1 MLQSTVPPPTQ
12 TPPPAVNP
20 YAACTQLAQSH
31 YENFPVGR
39 LVPKNLRHHVH
50 AVYAFARVADDLAD
64 EGYADPRHKS
74 PLQSAPSEAQ
84 RLHIFRQY
92 RQAWQNAQ
100 QGLPYDRTYAW
111 IFAPLQKTQA
121 ELNLPESL
129 FSDLLSAFEQD
140 IVQRRYQSFSD
151 VLDYCRRSAN
161 PIGRL
166 VLLIHGE
173 RSGELAQLSDHIC
186 TALQLA
192 NFWQDVSVDLGKDRI
207 YLPLDD
213 LPRFGVT
220 EQDLFAGKVTPNFCN
235 LLRYQSERAWEF
247 FHQGEPLTHRLKRPL
262 SWEIRLTWLGGTEI
276 LRKIERQNYDTL
288 THRPVVRKLDFIRLG
303 IQAFFGG

>member
-1 MLQSTVPPPTQ
+1 MPPSSVLPSTPPT
-12 TPPPAVNP
+12 PPLGDP
-20 YAACTQLAQSH
+20 YQACTQLAQSH

-39 LVPKNLRHHVH
+39 LVPKRLRHHVH

-64 EGYADPRHKS
+64 EGYADPRAHSKG
-74 PLQSAPSEAQ
+74 QAPSEGQ
-84 RLHIFRQY
+84 RLAVFRNY

-111 IFAPLQKTQA
+111 IFRPLQKTKA
-121 ELNLPESL
+121 ELDLPDSL
-129 FSDLLSAFEQD
+129 FLDLLSAFEQD

-173 RSGELAQLSDHIC
+173 RSGELAQLSDHVC

-192 NFWQDVSVDLGKDRI
+192 NFWQDVSIDLGKDRI
-207 YLPLDD
+207 YLPQND

-220 EQDLFAGKVTPNFCN
+220 EEDLFAGKVTPNFRN
-235 LLRYQSERAWEF
+235 LLRYQTERAWEF
-247 FHQGEPLTHRLKRPL
+247 FHQGETLSHRLKRPL

-276 LRKIERQNYDTL
+276 LRKIQHQNYDTL
-288 THRPVVRKLDFIRLG
+288 SRRPVVTKVDFFRLAL
-303 IQAFFGG
+303 QAFFGR

>member
-1 MLQSTVPPPTQ
+1 MLPSSVLPSTPPT
-12 TPPPAVNP
+12 PPLRNP
-20 YAACTQLAQSH
+20 YQACTQLAQSH

-64 EGYADPRHKS
+64 EGYADPRA
-74 PLQSAPSEAQ
+74 QSKGQAPSEGQ
-84 RLHIFRQY
+84 RLAVFRNY

-151 VLDYCRRSAN
+151 ILDYCRRSAN

-173 RSGELAQLSDHIC
+173 RSGELAQLSDHVC

-192 NFWQDVSVDLGKDRI
+192 NFWQDVSIDLGKDRI
-207 YLPLDD
+207 YLPQND

-220 EQDLFAGKVTPNFCN
+220 EEDLFAGKVTPNFRN
-235 LLRYQSERAWEF
+235 LLRYQTERAWEF
-247 FHQGEPLTHRLKRPL
+247 FHQGETLSHRLKRPL

-276 LRKIERQNYDTL
+276 LRKIQHQNYDTL
-288 THRPVVRKLDFIRLG
+288 SRRPVVTKVDFFRLAL
-303 IQAFFGG
+303 QAFFGG

>member
-1 MLQSTVPPPTQ
+1 MPPSSVLPSTPT
-12 TPPPAVNP
+12 TPPLGNP
-20 YAACTQLAQSH
+20 YQACTQLAQSH

-39 LVPKNLRHHVH
+39 LVPKRLRHHVH

-64 EGYADPRHKS
+64 EGYADPRAHSKGD
-74 PLQSAPSEAQ
+74 APSESE
-84 RLHIFRQY
+84 RLALFRNY

-100 QGLPYDRTYAW
+100 EGLPYDPTYAW
-111 IFAPLQKTQA
+111 IFTPLQKTQA

-173 RSGELAQLSDHIC
+173 RSGELAQLSDHVC

-192 NFWQDVSVDLGKDRI
+192 NFWQDVSIDLGKDRI
-207 YLPLDD
+207 YLPQND

-220 EQDLFAGKVTPNFCN
+220 EEDLFAGKVTPNFRN
-235 LLRYQSERAWEF
+235 LLRYQTERAWEF
-247 FHQGEPLTHRLKRPL
+247 FHQGETLSYRLKRLL
-262 SWEIRLTWLGGTEI
+262 SWEIRLTWLGGTEV
-276 LRKIERQNYDTL
+276 LRKIQHQNYDTL
-288 THRPVVRKLDFIRLG
+288 SHRPVVTKVDFFRLAL
-303 IQAFFGG
+303 QAFFGR

>member
-1 MLQSTVPPPTQ
+1 MPPSSVLPSTPPT
-12 TPPPAVNP
+12 PPLRNP
-20 YAACTQLAQSH
+20 YQACTQLAQSH

-64 EGYADPRHKS
+64 EGYADPRA
-74 PLQSAPSEAQ
+74 QSKGQAPSEGQ
-84 RLHIFRQY
+84 RLAVFRNY

-173 RSGELAQLSDHIC
+173 RSGELAQLSDHVC

-192 NFWQDVSVDLGKDRI
+192 NFWQDVSIDLGKDRI
-207 YLPLDD
+207 YLPQND

-220 EQDLFAGKVTPNFCN
+220 EEDLFAGKVTPNFRN
-235 LLRYQSERAWEF
+235 LLRYQTERAWEF
-247 FHQGEPLTHRLKRPL
+247 FHQGETLSHRLKRPL
-262 SWEIRLTWLGGTEI
+262 SWEIRLTWLGGSEI
-276 LRKIERQNYDTL
+276 LRKIQRQNYDTL
-288 THRPVVRKLDFIRLG
+288 SHRPVVTKVDFVRLAL
-303 IQAFFGG
+303 QAFLGG